1 MEKPP
6 IEVEPLKRMTRS
18 QTKLLE
24 KEQEGSGFYKRS
36 PNRNYLPFSRFAGGG
51 IMCYYK

>member
-6 IEVEPLKRMTRS
+6 VEVEPVKRMTRS

-24 KEQEGSGFYKRS
+24 KQQEGSGFLKRS
-36 PNRNYLPFSRFAGGG
+36 PNRNYLPVSRFAGGG